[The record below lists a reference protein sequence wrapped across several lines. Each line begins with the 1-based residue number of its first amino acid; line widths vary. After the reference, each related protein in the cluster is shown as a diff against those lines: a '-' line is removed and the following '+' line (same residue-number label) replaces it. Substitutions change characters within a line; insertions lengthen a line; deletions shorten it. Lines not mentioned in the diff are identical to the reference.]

1 MSTDSFDFSDL
12 TPEERL
18 VKLPAHLGG
27 KWYYLR
33 EASEASAVAYANVK
47 TRSARYLNGQLDRI
61 EGGADAETLLVE
73 MNLYK
78 THNGNT
84 AQILLG
90 SNGQPVAIEKGVVA
104 TWPDR
109 IVKPMFD
116 WVKSHSKLQ
125 EEDTEES
132 LAADVARLQAKLE
145 ALRASKAGQPA
156 GAGVGPGADPT
167 PGGTATTA

>member
-1 MSTDSFDFSDL
+1 MPTDDFDFSDL
-12 TPEERL
+12 TPQERL

-27 KWYYLR
+27 RWYYLR

-132 LAADVARLQAKLE
+132 LAADIARLQAKLE

-156 GAGVGPGADPT
+156 GAGADPT